1 MSDFTVLLVEDHPV
15 VLRGLRALVTE
26 NDGFTVV
33 GEATGA
39 EEAVELAGTTQP
51 DVVVLPV
58 RLGGTHS
65 GIELCRTIKSVSQA
79 RVIIFTS
86 FTRPA
91 DVQVAVLAGA
101 DALVSKTAAAE
112 AFVATLRQVTV
123 GGQAVVFGPGL
134 ESASNVRRFAE
145 TEKLTERED
154 EVLQLITEGLTN
166 PAIARRLSV
175 EVSTVKTHVRGVL
188 RKLGVESRKDLLRP
202 PGEDVVE

>member
-91 DVQVAVLAGA
+91 DVQIAVLAGA

-188 RKLGVESRKDLLRP
+188 RKLGVESRKDLLRAQD
-202 PGEDVVE
+202 EEVAE